1 MKTPMLLTSLALL
14 FNGCTSL
21 DKIKRPF
28 KNSRIS
34 ITEEHKLSPVS
45 NELVNSGHDVQH
57 RARAK
62 ELGLMYV
69 DYLHLINNGKLHA
82 IESEP
87 TLYHKY
93 PR

>member
-1 MKTPMLLTSLALL
+1 MKTILTLTSVLLL
-14 FNGCTSL
+14 FSGCSITR
-21 DKIKRPF
+21 KIQRPF
-28 KNSRIS
+28 KDSNIT
-34 ITEEHKLSPVS
+34 ITEEHKLPPVS
-45 NELVNSGHDVQH
+45 NEQINSGHDVQH

-82 IESEP
+82 LESEP
-87 TLYHKY
+87 TLYHKH

>member
-1 MKTPMLLTSLALL
+1 MKTTILLTSLALL
-14 FNGCTSL
+14 FNGCVGL
-21 DKIKRPF
+21 PKIKRPF
-28 KNSRIS
+28 KNSKIT
-34 ITEEHKLSPVS
+34 ITEEYKLPPVT
-45 NELVNSGHDVQH
+45 NDQVNSGYDVAH

>member
-1 MKTPMLLTSLALL
+1 MKTLMLLTSLSLL

-21 DKIKRPF
+21 NKIKRPF
-28 KNSRIS
+28 TDSRIS
-34 ITEEHKLSPVS
+34 ITEEHRLPSVS
-45 NELVNSGHDVQH
+45 NEQVNSGQDVQH
-57 RARAK
+57 RVRAK
-62 ELGLMYV
+62 ELGLLYV

>member
-1 MKTPMLLTSLALL
+1 MKTLMLLTSLSLL

-21 DKIKRPF
+21 NKIKRPF
-28 KNSRIS
+28 KGSK
-34 ITEEHKLSPVS
+34 ITIKEQQKLPPVS
-45 NELVNSGHDVQH
+45 NEQVNSGQDIQH
-57 RARAK
+57 RAKAK

-69 DYLHLINNGKLHA
+69 DYLHLINNEKLHA
-82 IESEP
+82 LESEP